1 MFRSDI
7 KVLICDV
14 KVLRCD
20 FKVFVGDVKVFGGYI
35 KVFKG
40 DVKVLR
46 DDTKGFGDDVK
57 RFGGDTKL
65 FGCAVKVCSG
75 FSNGTGTNQGLKATW
90 STLSFLKDPCRILK
104 LLMASVSCFDEY
116 FTLFR
121 GIVPVT
127 WTADH
132 KHEKCC

>member
-1 MFRSDI
+1 MLFNTPVTIDKDKDI
-7 KVLICDV
+7 K
-14 KVLRCD
+14 RC
-20 FKVFVGDVKVFGGYI
+20 F
-35 KVFKG
+35 
-40 DVKVLR
+40 L
-46 DDTKGFGDDVK
+46 
-57 RFGGDTKL
+57 
-65 FGCAVKVCSG
+65 
-75 FSNGTGTNQGLKATW
+75 TW
-90 STLSFLKDPCRILK
+90 STLSFLKALWSILK